1 MIFKKPH
8 RHAAFIHAYADGAK
22 IQMMDN
28 GFAGF
33 GNWIDLDQPDWSADI
48 YRIKPEPEGLYPK
61 STLGYGELC
70 DIVNAARKLPG
81 GEGEQTKIARLAADT
96 AIAAFIESGE
106 LKKYVDEFGAL

>member
-8 RHAAFIHAYADGAK
+8 RHATLIHAYADGAK
-22 IQMMDN
+22 IQMRDAQW
-28 GFAGF
+28 GRDQ
-33 GNWIDLDQPDWSADI
+33 WLDLEQPDWTAEE

-70 DIVNAARKLPG
+70 DIVNAARQLPG
-81 GEGEQTKIARLAADT
+81 SEGEQTKIARLAADT

-106 LKKYVDEFGAL
+106 LRKYVEEFGAL

>member
-8 RHAAFIHAYADGAK
+8 RHAAFIHAYADGAQ
-22 IQMMDN
+22 IQMLDYP
-28 GFAGF
+28 G
-33 GNWIDLDQPDWSADI
+33 GNVWLDLERPDWSADV
-48 YRIKPEPEGLYPK
+48 YRIKPVQEGLYPK

-70 DIVNAARKLPG
+70 DIVNAARQLPG

-106 LKKYVDEFGAL
+106 LKKYVDEFGVL